1 MRQGLTIGQAAQA
14 AGLTRKAVRVYE
26 TRGLLPVADR
36 TAAGYRLYNST
47 DIELLSFIR
56 QARTLGLRL
65 DDIRVVLDIKNG
77 GNAPCSAVRDLLDT
91 RMAEIDA
98 TVRELLAL
106 RDTLTAVRE
115 GADTCPDNTATVC
128 PIIEDAEPDNTARG
142 SSPPQHP
149 QRQKDP
155 SAR

>member
-1 MRQGLTIGQAAQA
+1 MARQGVTIGQAAQA

-36 TAAGYRLYNST
+36 TAAGYRLYSSA

-56 QARTLGLRL
+56 QARTLGLHL

-77 GNAPCSAVRDLLDT
+77 GRVPCGTVRDVLD
-91 RMAEIDA
+91 RRLAEIDA

-106 RDTLTAVRE
+106 RHTLAAVRE
-115 GADTCPDNTATVC
+115 GADACTDNNTAAVC
-128 PIIEDAEPDNTARG
+128 PIIEDVRADGRCR
-142 SSPPQHP
+142 HP
-149 QRQKDP
+149 QDG
-155 SAR
+155 